1 MISNVISDVWCAYW
15 SFVSFRAIPIQ
26 AFGPF
31 LNQIVVELQKFF
43 ILDINIY
50 HNGWVNPC

>member
-31 LNQIVVELQKFF
+31 LNQIVVEL
-43 ILDINIY
+43 
-50 HNGWVNPC
+50 

>member
-15 SFVSFRAIPIQ
+15 SFVCVGETPIQ

-31 LNQIVVELQKFF
+31 LNQIVFVVEL
-43 ILDINIY
+43 
-50 HNGWVNPC
+50 

>member
-15 SFVSFRAIPIQ
+15 SFVCFGATPVQ

-31 LNQIVVELQKFF
+31 LNQIVVEL
-43 ILDINIY
+43 
-50 HNGWVNPC
+50 